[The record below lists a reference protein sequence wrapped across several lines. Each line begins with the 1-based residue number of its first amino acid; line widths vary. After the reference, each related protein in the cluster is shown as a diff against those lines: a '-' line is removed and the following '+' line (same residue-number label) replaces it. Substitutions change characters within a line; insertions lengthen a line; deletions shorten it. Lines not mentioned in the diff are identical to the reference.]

1 MKTAHTFAVLS
12 SAGLILFASAFGA
25 QAASAQ
31 KCDNY
36 AKRAVQQFKISQR
49 FRKCN
54 LAADGRW
61 QTNFANHYNWCLTAP
76 VAWLNA
82 EQGARDTHLYRC
94 GGQIRFDDNN

>member
-1 MKTAHTFAVLS
+1 MKSASKLAVMS
-12 SAGLILFASAFGA
+12 TTVLILCASAFSA

-36 AKRAVQQFKISQR
+36 AKRAVQQFSISQR

-54 LAADGRW
+54 LAPDARW
-61 QTNFANHYNWCLTAP
+61 QANFKNHYNWCLTAP
-76 VAWLNA
+76 VAWLNS

-94 GGQIRFDDNN
+94 GGQIKFDDNN